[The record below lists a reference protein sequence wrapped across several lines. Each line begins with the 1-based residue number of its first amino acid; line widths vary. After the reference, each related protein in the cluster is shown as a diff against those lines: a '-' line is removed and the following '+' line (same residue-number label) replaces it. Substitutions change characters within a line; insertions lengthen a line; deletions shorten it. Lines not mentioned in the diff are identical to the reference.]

1 MIRFRFWRSVEDAAS
16 AEAWASPQPG
26 YYDGPA
32 DAYRHIVG
40 TAEARRRYGF
50 GTAYALATANEMLG
64 THADGHPPAPRQMDD
79 HNNAIGFSIGADA
92 KSYEEVVQRA
102 RAAIDAAIARGG
114 DGSDGTPRWLETW
127 SEPRRRPAGERA
139 LPVQWPDAIPSARK
153 YPFGAEQFS
162 ANRPAHTMT
171 PRQREAATLER
182 LSELPTSEWSEADVR
197 AVIGSRHYTNSS
209 APEHRAWRAHV
220 QQYFEERT
228 RRSGTGDDT
237 SQTEEKACGGVAS
250 VRAYTRAGPS
260 GTVQVSAHSRTV
272 SCG

>member
-1 MIRFRFWRSVEDAAS
+1 MMSFKFWRSVEDAAS
-16 AEAWASPQPG
+16 AEALASPLPG

-64 THADGHPPAPRQMDD
+64 THASGHPPELRQMDD
-79 HNNAIGFSIGADA
+79 YNNAIGFSIGADA

-114 DGSDGTPRWLETW
+114 DGSDGTPRWLGTW
-127 SEPRRRPAGERA
+127 SEPERRPAGERT

-162 ANRPAHTMT
+162 ANRPEHTMT
-171 PRQREAATLER
+171 PRQREAATLDR
-182 LSELPTSEWSEADVR
+182 LRDLPTGEWSEADVR
-197 AVIGSRHYTNSS
+197 AVIGSRPYTNSS
-209 APEHRAWRAHV
+209 APEHRAWRARV

-228 RRSGTGDDT
+228 RQGGASDASR
-237 SQTEEKACGGVAS
+237 TEEKGCGGIAS
-250 VRAYTRAGPS
+250 VRAYTRSGPS
-260 GTVQVSAHSRTV
+260 GPVEVSAHSRTV
-272 SCG
+272 TCG